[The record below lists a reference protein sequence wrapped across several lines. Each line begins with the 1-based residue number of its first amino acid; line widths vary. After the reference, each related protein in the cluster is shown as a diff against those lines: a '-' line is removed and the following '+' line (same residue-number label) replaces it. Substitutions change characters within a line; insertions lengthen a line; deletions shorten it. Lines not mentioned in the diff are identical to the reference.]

1 MGETLGPYYLDK
13 RIGAGG
19 MADVF
24 LARGPRGVCVIKRP
38 HPHLCASPDF
48 VRMFLDE
55 ASILASLHH
64 PNIAEIFDLGQVNGV
79 FYRAMEY
86 VPGFDLM
93 TISLEHERQ
102 GELMAP
108 ELCARIVA
116 DVAGALHSA
125 HEARHPKTGQP
136 LSLIH
141 RDVSPHNVLL
151 STTGV
156 VKLIDFGVARA
167 ATATHRTQ
175 AGLVKGKYPYMAP
188 EQITG
193 QDIDRRV
200 DIYALGLVL
209 YELLTNVRAIAGNA
223 EVEQIDNA
231 RASRI
236 RPIEQLRPNLP
247 MPIRQILASCV
258 HPDRDGRYPTALALK
273 EDLEKYLRYVG
284 QPIGQEDLLR
294 LFRVVAAEVAHLEP
308 GTPPHLDAAAA
319 QNTWAGART
328 EQEIPSDP
336 AALPGDDQ
344 ALGVAP
350 TAPSMRVTAIPG
362 EPTPLPVPSGVKATG
377 PQPAPDLKLTP
388 FPSLGQ
394 DPPDLRPTNPSSPVP
409 VVSNLPKEMQAT
421 GIIGD
426 RKKLVKEALEG
437 SIETIPARPA
447 GPGVGRWVLLAL
459 LAAGV
464 VAVGVRVVS
473 GRAASEA
480 ADAGVTGPVLV
491 AVVDAGSS
499 EVSETTVDAGLIAD
513 LSHVFVDA
521 GQPGDDRASV
531 VEVTSNLT
539 MEITSGGH
547 SFGFT
552 SPKGPPV
559 RLELPP
565 GKHLIEAKNTSMFCF
580 KSAEVDLAPG
590 DTERLK
596 VVNATGWLDLRV
608 QPGGLFFI
616 NGRKMNPQV
625 TMVKDVLLCEGQYD
639 VNVKFDGHSKSMT
652 AKVSAG
658 NRTPV
663 DFGLISEP

>member
-1 MGETLGPYYLDK
+1 MAETLGPYTLDK

-38 HPHLCASPDF
+38 HPHLCANEDF

-55 ASILASLHH
+55 AAILASLHH

-79 FYRAMEY
+79 FYLAMEY

-108 ELCARIVA
+108 ELCARIIA

-125 HEARHPKTGQP
+125 HEAKHPKTGQA
-136 LSLIH
+136 LNLIH
-141 RDVSPHNVLL
+141 RDVTPHNVLL

-200 DIYALGLVL
+200 DVYALGLVL
-209 YELLTNVRAIAGNA
+209 YELLTNTRAIAGNT

-247 MPIRQILASCV
+247 MPLRQILASCV

-273 EDLEKYLRYVG
+273 EDLEKYLRFVG

-308 GTPPHLDAAAA
+308 GTPPQLSPAEA
-319 QNTWAGART
+319 QHTWSGART

-336 AALPGDDQ
+336 GAAAAGQ
-344 ALGVAP
+344 EELGFAP
-350 TAPSMRVTAIPG
+350 TAPSLRVPAIPSL
-362 EPTPLPVPSGVKATG
+362 PPPPVPSQVAHGPTEPQIKAT
-377 PQPAPDLKLTP
+377 PAVPL
-388 FPSLGQ
+388 
-394 DPPDLRPTNPSSPVP
+394 PSSKQ
-409 VVSNLPKEMQAT
+409 STA
-421 GIIGD
+421 IIGD
-426 RKKLVKEALEG
+426 RRQVKEAIEG
-437 SIETIPARPA
+437 EVDTIPAPPA
-447 GPGVGRWVLLAL
+447 KRLVNWVVLASLSLIAIVAGVLLLKPADP
-459 LAAGV
+459 V
-464 VAVGVRVVS
+464 TNTTP
-473 GRAASEA
+473 
-480 ADAGVTGPVLV
+480 DAGATITPPPI
-491 AVVDAGSS
+491 AVVDAGAS
-499 EVSETTVDAGLIAD
+499 EVVTPDEPEDAGPTTIVEAPTVDAGETHD
-513 LSHVFVDA
+513 E
-521 GQPGDDRASV
+521 RAAV
-531 VEVTSNLT
+531 VRVTSDIP
-539 MEITSGGH
+539 MQITADGH
-547 SFGFT
+547 
-552 SPKGPPV
+552 KWGPAPV
-559 RLELPP
+559 TLELSA
-565 GKHLIEAKNTSMFCF
+565 GKHLIQGRNGEFFCTKSLELELPAGANEEVKFQSPRAKVT
-580 KSAEVDLAPG
+580 
-590 DTERLK
+590 LK
-596 VVNATGWLDLRV
+596 VE
-608 QPGGLFFI
+608 PGGEFSV
-616 NGRKMNPQV
+616 NGRKLQGFSALKEV
-625 TMVKDVLLCEGQYD
+625 TLCEGTYT
-639 VNVKFDGHSKSMT
+639 VKANFGALERKKT
-652 AKVSAG
+652 IQVTAG
-658 NRTPV
+658 NAMDVTFER
-663 DFGLISEP
+663 FQ

>member
-1 MGETLGPYYLDK
+1 MAEPLGPYSLDK

-24 LARGPRGVCVIKRP
+24 LARGPRGICVVKRP
-38 HPHLCASPDF
+38 HAHLCANPDF

-55 ASILASLHH
+55 AAILASLHH

-79 FYRAMEY
+79 FYLAMEY

-125 HEARHPKTGQP
+125 HEAHHPKTGQP

-209 YELLTNVRAIAGNA
+209 YELLTNVRAIAGNT

-231 RASRI
+231 RAARI
-236 RPIEQLRPNLP
+236 RPIEQLRPNLAL
-247 MPIRQILASCV
+247 PIRQILASCI

-294 LFRVVAAEVAHLEP
+294 LFRVVAAEVAHLDP
-308 GTPPHLDAAAA
+308 GTPPQLEVAAAE
-319 QNTWAGART
+319 NTWGGART
-328 EQEIPSDP
+328 EREVPSDP
-336 AALPGDDQ
+336 SAFASEEV

-350 TAPSMRVTAIPG
+350 TAPSMRTPAIVDPIA
-362 EPTPLPVPSGVKATG
+362 PTIDLPSAGASTTPPNEKVTG
-377 PQPAPDLKLTP
+377 PHSPAELPPGFSTLPKELQSTALIGERQKAVREAVEAARAPKPGLGRWLLLGIFAIAVAAIGAAVLSNATSSSSADAGSLAVVPPAELDAGLLAVAAPVDAGPDETLDAGLAEADDAGALAADDRAAVVEVSADLKLEIATDGHVY
-388 FPSLGQ
+388 GQ
-394 DPPDLRPTNPSSPVP
+394 T
-409 VVSNLPKEMQAT
+409 K
-421 GIIGD
+421 
-426 RKKLVKEALEG
+426 
-437 SIETIPARPA
+437 
-447 GPGVGRWVLLAL
+447 
-459 LAAGV
+459 
-464 VAVGVRVVS
+464 
-473 GRAASEA
+473 
-480 ADAGVTGPVLV
+480 
-491 AVVDAGSS
+491 
-499 EVSETTVDAGLIAD
+499 
-513 LSHVFVDA
+513 
-521 GQPGDDRASV
+521 
-531 VEVTSNLT
+531 
-539 MEITSGGH
+539 
-547 SFGFT
+547 
-552 SPKGPPV
+552 PKGAPV
-559 RLELPP
+559 RLELTP
-565 GKHLIEAKNTSMFCF
+565 GTHVIVATNAAAFCTL
-580 KSAEVDLAPG
+580 STELTLAPG
-590 DTERLK
+590 ELKAIKLVAPLGKVQLK
-596 VVNATGWLDLRV
+596 VL
-608 QPGGLFFI
+608 PGGNFFLG
-616 NGRKMNPQV
+616 GRLLNPTV
-625 TMVKDVLLCEGQYD
+625 TSMKEVTVCQGEYD
-639 VNVKFDGHSKSMT
+639 VKATLETFSKST
-652 AKVSAG
+652 KARVSAG
-658 NRTPV
+658 NVVVV
-663 DFGLISEP
+663 DFGLINQP

>member
-1 MGETLGPYYLDK
+1 MAETLGPYLLDK

-24 LARGPRGVCVIKRP
+24 LARGPRGICVVKRP
-38 HPHLCASPDF
+38 HPHLCANPDF

-55 ASILASLHH
+55 AAILASLHH

-79 FYRAMEY
+79 FYLTMEY

-125 HEARHPKTGQP
+125 HEAKHPKTGQP

-141 RDVSPHNVLL
+141 RDVSPHNILL
-151 STTGV
+151 STSGV

-209 YELLTNVRAIAGNA
+209 YELLTNVRAIAGNT

-231 RASRI
+231 RSARI
-236 RPIEQLRPNLP
+236 RPIEQLRPNLA

-308 GTPPHLDAAAA
+308 GTPPQLDAAAA
-319 QNTWAGART
+319 QHTWGGART
-328 EQEIPSDP
+328 ERELPSDP
-336 AALPGDDQ
+336 GAAAEDV

-350 TAPSMRVTAIPG
+350 TAPSMRMPRPELVA
-362 EPTPLPVPSGVKATG
+362 PTIDMPNAGASTTPADEKPTGPHAPIQARATG
-377 PQPAPDLKLTP
+377 PQ
-388 FPSLGQ
+388 Q
-394 DPPDLRPTNPSSPVP
+394 PPDLNVTIPAPPGGFLT
-409 VVSNLPKEMQAT
+409 LPKEMQSTAV
-421 GIIGD
+421 IGD
-426 RKKLVKEALEG
+426 RQKIKAEAEAENLAGRPPRSGIGKWLV
-437 SIETIPARPA
+437 
-447 GPGVGRWVLLAL
+447 LAV
-459 LAAGV
+459 LAA
-464 VAVGVRVVS
+464 AVGVLGAVLLGGS
-473 GRAASEA
+473 TTTSEP
-480 ADAGVTGPVLV
+480 DAGAFALAP
-491 AVVDAGSS
+491 VVDAGPVVA
-499 EVSETTVDAGLIAD
+499 EVDDAGAGP
-513 LSHVFVDA
+513 SPEPDA
-521 GQPGDDRASV
+521 GSLPDDRAAV
-531 VEVTSNLT
+531 VEVSADLRLD
-539 MEITSGGH
+539 ISADGH
-547 SFGFT
+547 SFGQT
-552 SPKGPPV
+552 KPKGDPV
-559 RLELPP
+559 RLELAP
-565 GKHLIEAKNTSMFCF
+565 GKHLLQATNAALFCNVGV
-580 KSAEVDLAPG
+580 ELDLAPG
-590 DTERLK
+590 DNTALKLPVSLGKVQLK
-596 VVNATGWLDLRV
+596 VVPAGQFYVAGKLVNSNLTAFKELTLCQGEYE
-608 QPGGLFFI
+608 
-616 NGRKMNPQV
+616 
-625 TMVKDVLLCEGQYD
+625 VK
-639 VNVKFDGHSKSMT
+639 VKFDKYVKSRPVR
-652 AKVSAG
+652 VSAG
-658 NRTPV
+658 NTLVV
-663 DFGLISEP
+663 DFGPIDAP